1 MSRQSKT
8 LSSKKKL
15 IALILSG
22 LVALSLIIW
31 GVSSAYFFKGSQG
44 TGEILDDMP
53 LTSSEVV
60 EGSLSSSTLLSGTVH
75 ALSEQYVYYDSNQS
89 QYFSLTVKVGDQV
102 TKGQQLVQ
110 YDTTNAQATYDQ
122 AVRALN
128 KVNRQINHLYNYG
141 NLPTT
146 TTSFDEETGE
156 ETTTTVQPSAQDQAT
171 YNDQMQ
177 DLYDAQADAQLA
189 INKAQEG
196 LNQTMVLS
204 DVDGTVVEANTTI
217 DPSAKQSQTLVHVTS
232 QGQLQVKG
240 SLTEYDLANVKVG
253 QVVKLTSKVYPD
265 KEWSGTIS
273 YVSNYPSQGT
283 SGEGGASTGAASYE
297 YKIDITSDLGELR
310 QGSTVSVEVVN
321 DKKSLLV
328 PVTAVV
334 PDGDK
339 HFVWVYDKA
348 SHKINRVEVTL
359 GSADAINQE
368 ILSGLEAGKQVITM
382 PKDDFK
388 EGQKLKDVQ
397 SFDDMGTDLSETD
410 AEKQ

>member
-1 MSRQSKT
+1 MSRQSKST
-8 LSSKKKL
+8 ASKKKL
-15 IALILSG
+15 IGFVLAGIVVVPLA
-22 LVALSLIIW
+22 VW
-31 GVSSAYFFKGSQG
+31 GVGSAYFFKSGPESSKVVG
-44 TGEILDDMP
+44 DMP

-89 QYFSLTVKVGDQV
+89 QHFTLTVNVGDQV

-110 YDTTNAQATYDQ
+110 YDVTNAQATYDQ

-128 KVNRQINHLYNYG
+128 KVNRQINHLYTYG
-141 NLPTT
+141 NLPSTT
-146 TTSFDEETGE
+146 TTIDEETGE

-177 DLYDAQADAQLA
+177 DLYDAQVDAQLA

-196 LNQTMVLS
+196 LNQTMILS

-339 HFVWVYDKA
+339 QFVWVYDKA
-348 SHKINRVEVTL
+348 SQKITRVEVTL
-359 GSADAINQE
+359 GSADAVNQE
-368 ILSGLEAGKQVITM
+368 ILSGLEAGKHVITM
-382 PKDDFK
+382 PKPDFK

-397 SFDDMGTDLSETD
+397 SFDDMGADLSETD